1 TILENFRED
10 IEKEHVDLRLF
21 TTAVGLATILIKIF
35 QLRPVWIDRVP
46 TFVAKD
52 KSNIKTRLLTGKSRK
67 MTIRGHHFVAH
78 QYFTITY
85 CNHCHLIIG
94 GIGPQGYLC
103 SDCSLNVH
111 RQCVR
116 VVEENCPGPLVRKE
130 RANDRISKLMERIR
144 PERKPPS
151 SHHHSQN
158 HTSHR
163 KFGF

>member
-1 TILENFRED
+1 MENFRED
-10 IEKEHVDLRLF
+10 IEKDHVDIRLF
-21 TTAVGLATILIKIF
+21 TTAAGLATILIKIF

-103 SDCSLNVH
+103 SGMYN
-111 RQCVR
+111 
-116 VVEENCPGPLVRKE
+116 K
-130 RANDRISKLMERIR
+130 KLF
-144 PERKPPS
+144 K
-151 SHHHSQN
+151 
-158 HTSHR
+158 
-163 KFGF
+163 KFLE